1 MEIPAVQ
8 SGYCW
13 DYLGC
18 LDTAIGKQLYH
29 GQTLTVVQPGDRIDI
44 VLNYEPQPSSVVVT
58 AVEEDNPYIPV
69 PLTEGGFTAPEEKG
83 VYYYMYFANWTTEDG
98 IYTLNQT
105 SAVFAVEV
113 E

>member
-1 MEIPAVQ
+1 MFRYCHRKAAVPRT
-8 SGYCW
+8 
-13 DYLGC
+13 DADGC
-18 LDTAIGKQLYH
+18 SAR
-29 GQTLTVVQPGDRIDI
+29 DRIDI
-44 VLNYEPQPSSVVVT
+44 VLNYEPQPSSVLVT

-69 PLTEGGFTAPEEKG
+69 PLTEGGFTAPDEKG

-113 E
+113 K